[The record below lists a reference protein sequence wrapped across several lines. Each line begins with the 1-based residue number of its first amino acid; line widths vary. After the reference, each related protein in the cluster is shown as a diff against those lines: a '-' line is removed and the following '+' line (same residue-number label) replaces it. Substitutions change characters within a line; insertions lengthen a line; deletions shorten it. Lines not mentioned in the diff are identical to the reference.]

1 MASTATDLKQEAHE
15 LIDSMAPGQISA
27 VVGLLKI
34 IVDPVARSI
43 ANAPY
48 DDEPVSE
55 EENREMAARRAAIAS
70 GEGIVSHEEV
80 LKEFGLTMAIGSAW
94 AVLRSNRRRRA
105 GSRTKEDRLERQG
118 QSRIARN

>member
-27 VVGLLKI
+27 VVGRLKI

-70 GEGIVSHEEV
+70 GEGIVSHKEV
-80 LKEFGLTMAIGSAW
+80 LKEFGLTMGDWERMGSTLVKSATPG
-94 AVLRSNRRRRA
+94 R
-105 GSRTKEDRLERQG
+105 
-118 QSRIARN
+118 